1 MIRRRT
7 QSLTV
12 VGENKDNKV
21 NIGVEWFVPKFK
33 RQQRSSSLH
42 ARSQS
47 PIQIDSLSSQNQNLA
62 PDEIR
67 K

>member
-1 MIRRRT
+1 MVRRRT
-7 QSLTV
+7 QSLTLF
-12 VGENKDNKV
+12 GINKDNKV

-47 PIQIDSLSSQNQNLA
+47 PIPIDTLSSQNQNHA
-62 PDEIR
+62 SEGIG

>member
-7 QSLTV
+7 QSLTL
-12 VGENKDNKV
+12 VGENKDSKV
-21 NIGVEWFVPKFK
+21 NIGMEWFVPKFK

-47 PIQIDSLSSQNQNLA
+47 PISIDSLSSQNQNRV
-62 PDEIR
+62 PEGIC